1 MVIINSYVKLPEV
14 ISKIAQENH
23 GKHLPREARGLELRV
38 VLLIDLE
45 ELLPIRE
52 RLDLKKR
59 GSQKWSKA
67 LFLGEQKQE
76 KLVKNWDSWMNYDE
90 LLDVG
95 GCGCSPPSGKV
106 ITWKK
111 TLKRPESLSHGP
123 CRWPARD
130 YPRNKKHG
138 EHDACWLF
146 VWWILKKMKNGGNL
160 KIQPNKI
167 PRIHMISHSSD
178 FENPSPAASAPA
190 RSGFAVPL
198 AQPPHRSPDPWPI
211 PTPRPRTWPSANRGG
226 KSWKNH
232 GKPHG
237 IHW

>member
-1 MVIINSYVKLPEV
+1 MNTHVLEFFFYKAPQLKHAKAIFSSHQFPSGNLKNS
-14 ISKIAQENH
+14 S
-23 GKHLPREARGLELRV
+23 GLELRV
-38 VLLIDLE
+38 VLLINLE

-52 RLDLKKR
+52 RLDLKR

-67 LFLGEQKQE
+67 LVLGEQKQE
-76 KLVKNWDSWMNYDE
+76 KLVKNWDSFDE

-146 VWWILKKMKNGGNL
+146 VWWILMFFFEKLGNFQNST
-160 KIQPNKI
+160 K
-167 PRIHMISHSSD
+167 
-178 FENPSPAASAPA
+178 ENPQNSHEFSLIRLWKSGGAPA

-211 PTPRPRTWPSANRGG
+211 PTPRPRTWLSANRGG

-237 IHW
+237 IH